1 MIVMDRTSVVEL
13 VFENQSGPVTLTE
26 AGTWHIELEFD
37 WPALRADEYT
47 LTVGVGEGE
56 SVQGQVVQSW
66 ANHIFKVVSS
76 LQGRPG
82 DQLLTLPREKY
93 VSRIVLK
100 LRFKAV
106 FVIL

>member
-1 MIVMDRTSVVEL
+1 MI
-13 VFENQSGPVTLTE
+13 VTLTE

-37 WPALRADEYT
+37 WPALKADEYT
-47 LTVGVGEGE
+47 LTVGVGEG

-76 LQGRPG
+76 FGASETSYLPC
-82 DQLLTLPREKY
+82 PREKY

-100 LRFKAV
+100 LRFKAI